1 MPGEM
6 ETDICV
12 IGGGPAGLSLAAG
25 ASQMGARVV
34 LVEGHKMGGDCLNTG
49 CVPSKAL
56 LAAAHAA
63 EAQRTGAAFG
73 ISPAEPGVDWSG
85 VQAHVRKAIAAIA
98 PNDSVERFEGLGVT
112 VIQGFGH
119 FLDKDRLQADGRVI
133 RAKYFVVATGSRPAV
148 PPIPGLAETPH
159 FTNETIFDNDAPIRH
174 LIVLGGGPIGLEM
187 AQAHRRLGAAVSV
200 VEMGRILPRDD
211 AEAVELLRRRLT
223 QGGIALYEGAK
234 ASRVSATQGGVVVE
248 AETESGPLSVEGS
261 HILVAAGRVPNL
273 EKLDLDKAGVEFDTR
288 GVKVDAGLRSSN
300 KRIFAMGDAAGG
312 PQFTHVAG
320 YHAGVLIR
328 RLLFRMGWA
337 KADYRALPWVSYTD
351 PELAQVGLTED
362 QAVEKLGADG
372 VEILRW
378 SFGENDRA
386 QTERA
391 TQGFIKVMADRKSRI
406 VGATILGAHAG
417 ELLAPWCLAVQERL
431 KLSSMASLML
441 PYPTLSEVG
450 KRAAGSH
457 FTPKL
462 FSEKTKKIVRFLL
475 KLG

>member
-1 MPGEM
+1 MDNGI

-12 IGGGPAGLSLAAG
+12 IGAGSGGLSLAAG

-34 LVEGHKMGGDCLNTG
+34 LVEGHRMGGDCLNYG

-63 EAQRTGAAFG
+63 QAQRSSARFG
-73 ISPAEPGVDWSG
+73 IAATEPGIDWAG
-85 VQAHVRKAIAAIA
+85 VRAHVDHVIAAIA
-98 PNDSVERFEGLGVT
+98 PNDSVARFEGLGVT
-112 VIQGFGH
+112 VIQAFGH
-119 FLDKDRLQADGRVI
+119 FLDAERLQAGDTVI
-133 RAKYFVVATGSRPAV
+133 RAKYFVIATGSRPAV

-159 FTNETIFDNDAPIRH
+159 FTNETIFANDAPIRH
-174 LIVLGGGPIGLEM
+174 LIVLGGGPIGIEL
-187 AQAHRRLGAAVSV
+187 AQAHRRLGAEVSV

-211 AEAVELLRRRLT
+211 AEAVELLRRRLLT
-223 QGGIALYEGAK
+223 EGIRLLEGVK
-234 ASRVSATQGGVVVE
+234 ATRVASTPDGVQVE
-248 AETESGPLSVEGS
+248 AQGEDGSLVLEGS
-261 HILVAAGRVPNL
+261 HILVAAGRVPHL
-273 EKLDLDKAGVEFDTR
+273 DKLDLDKAGVAFDRR

-328 RLLFRMGWA
+328 RLLFRMVWA
-337 KADYRALPWVSYTD
+337 KADYRALPWVTYSD
-351 PELAQVGLTED
+351 PELAQVGMTEA
-362 QAVEKLGADG
+362 QAIEKAGADS

-378 SFGENDRA
+378 SLGENDRA
-386 QTERA
+386 QAERA
-391 TQGFIKVMADRKSRI
+391 THGLIKLIADRKGR
-406 VGATILGAHAG
+406 ILGASILAPHAG
-417 ELLAPWCLAVQERL
+417 ELIAPWCLAVQQRL
-431 KLSSMASLML
+431 KLGAMASLML
-441 PYPTLSEVG
+441 PYPTLGEIG

-475 KLG
+475 KFG